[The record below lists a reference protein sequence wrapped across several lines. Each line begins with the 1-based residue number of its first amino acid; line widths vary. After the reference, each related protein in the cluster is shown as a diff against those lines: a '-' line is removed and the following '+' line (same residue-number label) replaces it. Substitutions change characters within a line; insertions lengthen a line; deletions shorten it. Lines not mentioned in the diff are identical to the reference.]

1 MGRTPVE
8 ARNMA
13 VKYQASNRR
22 AAQLALWTL
31 AWVATLAAARFGPGL
46 LWDAQESPTASWISI
61 GVNVLVGAAWVVAF
75 ARFLRAL
82 DDLWRKVMQD
92 SLAVALGV
100 GWVVGFAYV
109 AADAAGLIASGL
121 NIALFPLLL
130 AVVYFAA
137 LAIGWI
143 RYR

>member
-1 MGRTPVE
+1 MPVE
-8 ARNMA
+8 ARDA
-13 VKYQASNRR
+13 TTKYRFSNRT
-22 AAQLALWTL
+22 AAQLVLWTL
-31 AWVATLAAARFGPGL
+31 AWLTTLAAARFGPEL
-46 LWDAQESPTASWISI
+46 LWDAQESPIVSWVSI

-82 DDLWRKVMQD
+82 DDLWRKIMQD
-92 SLAVALGV
+92 SLAVTLGV

-109 AADAAGLIASGL
+109 AADAAGLITYDL

-130 AVVYFAA
+130 AVVYLVTFV
-137 LAIGWI
+137 IGWI